1 MNLSSAWIA
10 LALSLSLAASL
21 LGNAW
26 QWRHSGIAVTRA
38 EGVTDR
44 CTDANAAA
52 AAASTAQSEALWKCV
67 GEDQIAEVT
76 AANSAA
82 HAARDAALSSLASER
97 ALRNKERSDAN
108 HLPGCADF
116 NAVPVCPGISRL
128 FTESRHAA
136 ADR

>member
-82 HAARDAALSSLASER
+82 HAARARHPGTAQRHGLEPDLGTGRTGAGRSAGRFLGGLQRDAGGRAARKTASSGL
-97 ALRNKERSDAN
+97 
-108 HLPGCADF
+108 
-116 NAVPVCPGISRL
+116 
-128 FTESRHAA
+128 
-136 ADR
+136 